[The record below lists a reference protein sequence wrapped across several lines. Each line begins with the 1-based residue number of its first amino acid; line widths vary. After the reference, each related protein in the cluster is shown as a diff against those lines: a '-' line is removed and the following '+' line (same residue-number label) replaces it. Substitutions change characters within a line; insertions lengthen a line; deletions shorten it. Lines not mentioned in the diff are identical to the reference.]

1 MGLLKNLLL
10 LLIAVLTSLSLHSQV
25 MWEQTLDIAASHFD
39 NNHPR
44 ITTDRAGNPLAIWG
58 KGSDLQFTRWNGT
71 AFTQPIKL
79 NPGTVTVASAD
90 WMGPDI
96 ATHGDTIYVVY
107 KQSPEDLTTSHIW
120 CIRSFDRGT
129 SFEEPVRVD
138 FTGDSL
144 TRFPTVTVDDVGNPI
159 IAFMKFNP
167 TFGEA
172 RWVVTRSD
180 DFGATFS
187 PDVKASGW
195 SGPASYV
202 CDCCP
207 GTILCSGD
215 VVTVIYR
222 DNNLNIRDNWAA
234 VSNDGGRSFIGG
246 INVDQQSWFLQN
258 CPASGPDGV
267 MVGDSLYTISM
278 NGENIGELVYYNK
291 ASISNMTCPEA
302 KPVTDYLF
310 GLIQNYPRMANYGT
324 AVAMLWRHSLNSNS
338 QLGLFF
344 TSDITKGFPA
354 TYDTLALSNVINA
367 DVALSLEKVFVVW
380 QDNNTNT
387 VKYKSGAYESRTGIK
402 ETAAINDFEVYPN
415 PSGDVWNVSGNTE
428 HALVTVELMDRY
440 GRSISTKE
448 IFASGGKFQGSV
460 NNTELP
466 QGIYVLKV
474 TDGKKEGVRMVVKK

>member
-1 MGLLKNLLL
+1 MGLRKNLLL
-10 LLIAVLTSLSLHSQV
+10 VMIAVITSVQLHSQV
-25 MWEQTLDIAASHFD
+25 MWEQTIDIAAAHFD

-71 AFTQPIKL
+71 AFTQPVKL
-79 NPGTVTVASAD
+79 NPVTVATAD

-96 ATHGDTIYVVY
+96 ATHGDTVYVVY

-120 CIRSFDRGT
+120 CMRSKDGGATFDA
-129 SFEEPVRVD
+129 PVRVD

-144 TRFPTVTVDDVGNPI
+144 TRFPTITTDESGNPI

-172 RWVVTRSD
+172 RWAVTRSD

-195 SGPASYV
+195 SGPSSYV

-234 VSNDGGRSFIGG
+234 VSTDGGRTFSGG
-246 INVDQQSWFLQN
+246 FNVDQQNWFLEN

-267 MVGDSLYTISM
+267 IVGDSLYTISM
-278 NGENIGELVYYNK
+278 NGENIDELVYYNK
-291 ASISNMTCPEA
+291 ASISTMTCPEA

-324 AVAMLWRHSLNSNS
+324 AVAMLWRHSINFES
-338 QLGLFF
+338 QLGLYF
-344 TSDITKGFPA
+344 TSDITEGFPS
-354 TYDTLALSNVINA
+354 TYDTLAFSNVVNA
-367 DVALSLEKVFVVW
+367 DVALSPEKVFVVW
-380 QDNNTNT
+380 QDNSTNT

-402 ETAAINDFEVYPN
+402 ETAPTNEFEVYPN
-415 PSGDVWNVSGNTE
+415 PSEDAWNISGNTD
-428 HALVTVELMDRY
+428 HAVVKVELIDMY
-440 GRSISTKE
+440 GRLISVKE
-448 IFASGGKFQGSV
+448 ISSSGGKFQGSV
-460 NNTELP
+460 NNTDLP
-466 QGIYVLKV
+466 SGIYSLKV
-474 TDGKKEGVRMVVKK
+474 SDGKLRLVVKN